1 MSRVWK
7 STKISNSFMNGS
19 TYLSFRKRD
28 IWYIALGEIV
38 RTKIKS
44 NISIYEFSITLE
56 KLVIILY
63 FILASCLFI
72 DSQKGLNE
80 RPISQGKSKLRGFVE
95 LLLCVEIN
103 GQGWFCPAIESN
115 TIDRIAMLMSSM
127 IDTIA
132 CVLHVPIIT
141 LVFGD
146 FSYLISTTLIFSIC
160 ITRVHWNQLRSFA
173 YIIRWLRDFE

>member
-1 MSRVWK
+1 MSRAWK

-19 TYLSFRKRD
+19 SYLSFRKRD
-28 IWYIALGEIV
+28 TSIWYTALGEIV

-56 KLVIILY
+56 KLVTILY

-103 GQGWFCPAIESN
+103 GQGWFRPAIESN
-115 TIDRIAMLMSSM
+115 TIHRIAMLMSSM

-132 CVLHVPIIT
+132 CVLHVLIIT
-141 LVFGD
+141 RRFFLFNIYHSH
-146 FSYLISTTLIFSIC
+146 FFYLYNSRTLK
-160 ITRVHWNQLRSFA
+160 
-173 YIIRWLRDFE
+173 